1 MPGRQR
7 ARLSRESRV
16 EMTEIVLPEDSN
28 QNGHAWGGR
37 VMSLIDK
44 AAAIA
49 ATRHCRATVVTASV
63 DSLGFLAPVRLG
75 HILRLFA
82 SVNDAFRTSME
93 VGVKVFSEDPLTG
106 HEAHCCSAY
115 VTMVALDA
123 VGRPTLV
130 PSLLPVTAEDRR
142 RQSEARRRRG
152 VRLAERNRRR
162 RQPRSVGARRP
173 LRRPARRR

>member
-115 VTMVALDA
+115 VTMVSLDA
-123 VGRPTLV
+123 RGRPAPV
-130 PSLLPVTAEDRR
+130 PDLLPEGPEGRR
-142 RQSEARRRRG
+142 RRRDALRRRGGRLRARRRKARS
-152 VRLAERNRRR
+152 RLAS
-162 RQPRSVGARRP
+162 PRTRAGS
-173 LRRPARRR
+173 